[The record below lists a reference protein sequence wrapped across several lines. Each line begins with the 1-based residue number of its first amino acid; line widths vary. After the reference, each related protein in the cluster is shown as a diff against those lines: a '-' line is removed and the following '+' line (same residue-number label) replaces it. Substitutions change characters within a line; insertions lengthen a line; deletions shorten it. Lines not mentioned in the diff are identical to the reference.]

1 MKILLII
8 TVLLSAAIPARP
20 QRCGDSLLLFLRDR
34 SGKVI
39 APSDFESATVSAT
52 YTVDNV
58 FTLIDAQPTL
68 IKLPTGI
75 QSFSV
80 RAECGIKQAQF
91 QLKYKGEMMTIRVL
105 NVPGDVLHI
114 LMEGIVFR
122 KGSYQIDLGNRPLK
136 NVEEYKGEGSQAK
149 DPADKIRWVIRDES
163 LKKVD

>member
-1 MKILLII
+1 MKILWLV
-8 TVLLSAAIPARP
+8 TVLLLAAMPARW
-20 QRCGDSLLLFLRDR
+20 QRCGDSVLLFLRDR

-39 APSDFESATVSAT
+39 APSDFEAATVSAT

-58 FTLIDAQPTL
+58 SALIDAKPDL
-68 IKLPTGI
+68 MDLPPGI

-80 RAECGIKQAQF
+80 RAECGIKQARF

-122 KGSYQIDLGNRPLK
+122 TGVYQVDLGNRPLK
-136 NVEEYKGEGSQAK
+136 NVEQYKGESST
-149 DPADKIRWVIRDES
+149 DDKIRWVIRDKS